1 MKQRMNQITSYVE
14 RTESLMNN
22 LLKRKRENIQKSM
35 IRPLYQEALKS
46 LFLVVVLLVDTLIP
60 LEIYKNLPDIINIIL
75 TLVTLGIF
83 LYVEIRIYNQLWG
96 KNGRW
101 SLEKYK
107 KTQEKNKEDTNSL

>member
-1 MKQRMNQITSYVE
+1 MKPRKNRFVSQIE
-14 RTESLMNN
+14 RTENIINYLSR
-22 LLKRKRENIQKSM
+22 KKREGIQKSL

-60 LEIYKNLPDIINIIL
+60 LEIFRSLPAIINIVFALIVL
-75 TLVTLGIF
+75 IIF
-83 LYVEIRIYNQLWG
+83 LYLEIYVYNHLWG

-107 KTQEKNKEDTNSL
+107 KISEKSKEDIK

>member
-1 MKQRMNQITSYVE
+1 MKSKIDRLSSQVE
-14 RTESLMNN
+14 RTESFVNY
-22 LLKRKRENIQKSM
+22 LLKRKREGIQKSL

-60 LEIYKNLPDIINIIL
+60 LEIFRILPAIINIIFAL
-75 TLVTLGIF
+75 IALFIF
-83 LYVEIRIYNQLWG
+83 LYFEIYIYNRLWG

-107 KTQEKNKEDTNSL
+107 KIPEKSEKDTI